1 MCIRDRPITTIELYE
16 KLKKRNVLVVPGEYF
31 FYGLEDP
38 WNHSHEC
45 IRVTF
50 SQSENIVKEGIKI
63 IAEEVSKSYEV

>member
-1 MCIRDRPITTIELYE
+1 MITAKQLYE
-16 KLKKRNVLVVPGEYF
+16 KLKERIVLVVPGEYF
-31 FYGLEDP
+31 FFGLEDQ